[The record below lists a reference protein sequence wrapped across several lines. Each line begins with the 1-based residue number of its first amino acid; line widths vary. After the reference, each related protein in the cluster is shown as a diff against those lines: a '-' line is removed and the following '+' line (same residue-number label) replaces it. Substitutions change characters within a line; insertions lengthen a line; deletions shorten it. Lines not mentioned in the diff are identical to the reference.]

1 MLLQTTPMR
10 DLSTPTD
17 RRIVAACRGR
27 LARLPFAG
35 HPALRFDP
43 WLEGY
48 RNYLFGA
55 RAGPSISVSTLFHE
69 LGHASQ
75 FGPESFRT
83 RATDEGYHFKM
94 RKVVFNDV
102 PYDEPRTN
110 HATVRELEAFACQ
123 LHLMRAAGIKV
134 SDREFTTYS
143 GKLMHYM
150 ADSYFVPGKTD
161 AAKARWCT
169 DRISREYGRRSQA
182 EVLDRLEAWL
192 DATQRRWKRKRLALA
207 DIGGYSVAPCIN

>member
-1 MLLQTTPMR
+1 M
-10 DLSTPTD
+10 
-17 RRIVAACRGR
+17 
-27 LARLPFAG
+27 
-35 HPALRFDP
+35 
-43 WLEGY
+43 
-48 RNYLFGA
+48 
-55 RAGPSISVSTLFHE
+55 
-69 LGHASQ
+69 
-75 FGPESFRT
+75 
-83 RATDEGYHFKM
+83 
-94 RKVVFNDV
+94 
-102 PYDEPRTN
+102 
-110 HATVRELEAFACQ
+110 RELEAFACQ

-192 DATQRRWKRKRLALA
+192 DATQRRWKRKRLTLA